1 MDLPPP
7 ADLLDRPAKES
18 ARLLALSFLQAATEA
33 RQRLEDA
40 RDREAL
46 HDFRVALR
54 RLRSCLRAYGP
65 HLRESVSK
73 RRRRRLRDLAAATG
87 ASRDAEVHLAWL
99 HEQRP
104 ALRPRERPGVSW
116 LIGRLTEQKQQ
127 ADVALRREVAA
138 DFEPVKRQLESRL
151 VCYTREVRLDRPRR
165 ELSCAAVMSELV
177 YEQAGELERC
187 LAAVRSLADQD

>member
-7 ADLLDRPAKES
+7 GDLLDRPAKES

-73 RRRRRLRDLAAATG
+73 KRRRRLRDLAAATG

-99 HEQRP
+99 HEQRST
-104 ALRPRERPGVSW
+104 LRPRERPGVSW

-138 DFEPVKRQLESRL
+138 DFERVKRQLESRL
-151 VCYTREVRLDRPRR
+151 VCYTREVR
-165 ELSCAAVMSELV
+165 
-177 YEQAGELERC
+177 
-187 LAAVRSLADQD
+187 